1 MFIQKEGDMTT
12 LTSHSLPL
20 IPLRS
25 SISLFSKRINVN
37 DEICPINGV
46 ESALPRSLIRL
57 PSPKEEQEMSPQ
69 NCYASENSQ
78 SNSICD
84 IDTRL
89 MNNSEPRSSSASSHK
104 GNDNMHNDDDYM
116 NYASDDS
123 ELSVGKEIVDDAHS
137 SRRSILNNLNDAKMG
152 SSSIGTAAVA
162 AATFRMDDI
171 SSLDRTSYYQTAKHP
186 NVVRPSP
193 TRQEEFLRKTHLY
206 AEEIMKHQINFMTVT
221 KGLNISPLSPISPI
235 RLGDNNNQTQ
245 YSSYPMPHQNSLSPI
260 HNAAINKPLKIGFDC
275 LQAYANDSDLGKKWS
290 VIEDRSA
297 RSPEGTN
304 FREIHSHLN
313 AISKITSALGRETNI
328 RLKMASPICTASRE
342 SSQSPPTSNSTT
354 HMRHMLHN
362 NFNETNLKFSIDN
375 ILKPSFGRRITDP
388 LLKRQKP
395 MRKSAASHRTSITNS
410 DRINKTTVSIDSMTN
425 LRLSMPNNNKLSMD
439 QTTAPKLLNQ
449 LSNPMNS
456 NNSNG
461 NGKEPI
467 TTSAT
472 DKSSTTS
479 SQSTINSPT
488 SDTNSKGA
496 IAWPAWVYCTRYSD
510 RPSSGKN
517 LTAYS
522 CRTFH
527 YYSFKLFDYDYDY
540 EHFLFLLMQCPLTID
555 HSTRARVPHNENYIL
570 FAFCFVLFYA
580 IVIIKQSYPI
590 H

>member
-25 SISLFSKRINVN
+25 SISLFSKRFNVN

-46 ESALPRSLIRL
+46 ESALPRNLIRL
-57 PSPKEEQEMSPQ
+57 PLSPKEEQEMSPQ

-123 ELSVGKEIVDDAHS
+123 ELSVGKEIVDNAHN
-137 SRRSILNNLNDAKMG
+137 SRRSINNLNDGKMC
-152 SSSIGTAAVA
+152 SSSVATVSA
-162 AATFRMDDI
+162 AAFRMDDI
-171 SSLDRTSYYQTAKHP
+171 SSLDRISYYQTTKHP

-221 KGLNISPLSPISPI
+221 KGLNISPMSPISPISPI
-235 RLGDNNNQTQ
+235 RLGDNNQTQ
-245 YSSYPMPHQNSLSPI
+245 YNYPLPHQNSLSPI
-260 HNAAINKPLKIGFDC
+260 HNNAATNKPLKIGFDC
-275 LQAYANDSDLGKKWS
+275 LQAYANDNDLSKKWS
-290 VIEDRSA
+290 VIEDRNA

-328 RLKMASPICTASRE
+328 RLQMASPICTASRE

-354 HMRHMLHN
+354 NMRQMLHN

-410 DRINKTTVSIDSMTN
+410 DRINITTASIDSMTN
-425 LRLSMPNNNKLSMD
+425 LRLSMPTNNKQSMD

-456 NNSNG
+456 NGSS
-461 NGKEPI
+461 KESI

-479 SQSTINSPT
+479 SQSAVNSPT
-488 SDTNSKGA
+488 TDANSKGA

-522 CRTFH
+522 CRTSIITIYTSYLIMIMSIFR
-527 YYSFKLFDYDYDY
+527 LF
-540 EHFLFLLMQCPLTID
+540 
-555 HSTRARVPHNENYIL
+555 V
-570 FAFCFVLFYA
+570 
-580 IVIIKQSYPI
+580 
-590 H
+590 